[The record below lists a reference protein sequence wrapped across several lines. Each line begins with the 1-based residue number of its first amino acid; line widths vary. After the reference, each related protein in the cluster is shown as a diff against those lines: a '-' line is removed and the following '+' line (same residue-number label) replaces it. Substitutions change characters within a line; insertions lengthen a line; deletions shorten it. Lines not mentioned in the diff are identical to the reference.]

1 MSMTDKERAEI
12 RRHVHD
18 REKLAKAMAAERSA
32 ELLAEFERQI
42 SAIYKWSD
50 SDVWA
55 EAMSQAKG
63 AVDGAQHAIAREC
76 ERLGIPSA
84 FQPSVNM
91 FWSGRGENA
100 VKERRDELRR
110 VAKAEIHRIEEK
122 AKVAIEHA
130 HLQARVKLVEIG
142 LNSPDAKKF
151 LAALPAVENLMPP
164 LKFERIEQMMLN
176 QARNQSG
183 YYRPKIGADVEDD

>member
-55 EAMSQAKG
+55 EAMSTAKA

-84 FQPSVNM
+84 FQP
-91 FWSGRGENA
+91 
-100 VKERRDELRR
+100 
-110 VAKAEIHRIEEK
+110 
-122 AKVAIEHA
+122 
-130 HLQARVKLVEIG
+130 
-142 LNSPDAKKF
+142 
-151 LAALPAVENLMPP
+151 LPAHTPP
-164 LKFERIEQMMLN
+164 EQPPPHDTKLAWYP
-176 QARNQSG
+176 QVPAEQV
-183 YYRPKIGADVEDD
+183 PTGA